1 MRYKN
6 KASFDCVRIV
16 WCGFFRPFYWMRYG
30 QNTGNT
36 FLFGQPAMLWAA
48 STPAL
53 LVLPVI
59 IVSTEEALNS
69 VPVSLRE
76 AAFALGATKWQVV
89 RNVVLPQAR
98 SGILT
103 GRFLAFLL
111 NLSVFILGSV
121 RDEG

>member
-1 MRYKN
+1 MDK
-6 KASFDCVRIV
+6 IL
-16 WCGFFRPFYWMRYG
+16 GIP
-30 QNTGNT
+30 

-103 GRFLAFLL
+103 GAI
-111 NLSVFILGSV
+111 LSIPFKSFRIYFRKRS
-121 RDEG
+121 R